1 MIRRHRR
8 DAAPV
13 VDAGADQRRE
23 IAIGEVGRRLD
34 VHLRLEQQSGDRYG
48 PQMLSCRGGR
58 RLRHARAGLG
68 PEILDDDFLD
78 VPVSFV
84 QIADRQQRLHALGPR
99 LADADQDAGGERHA
113 LLAGEPDG
121 FEPHRRVLVGRSE
134 MRAAA
139 LAQASRYALQHDALR
154 NRHLAQRR
162 NLIRVEHA
170 WIDVRQEAGLL
181 EHRAGGLREIR
192 DRRGMAQPRELVA
205 RCGVAQLRLVAERE
219 QRLLAARPDA
229 GRRDRQHLVER
240 EIGIVAPARRLR
252 ERAVVADVAAKPGQ
266 RDEDLARIR
275 NQRAVG
281 RVPACRR
288 RLGQRIEIIAFAERQ
303 RRFRAQMGRQNEG
316 HGHSLREIGATQNGG
331 MIDIFHAAA
340 ARTGPCP

>member
-1 MIRRHRR
+1 MMTSWMCPYRSCKSRIASSDCTRSARVSPMPIRM
-8 DAAPV
+8 PV
-13 VDAGADQRRE
+13 V
-23 IAIGEVGRRLD
+23 
-34 VHLRLEQQSGDRYG
+34 SGTPCSPASR
-48 PQMLSCRGGR
+48 M
-58 RLRHARAGLG
+58 
-68 PEILDDDFLD
+68 
-78 VPVSFV
+78 VSK
-84 QIADRQQRLHALGPR
+84 
-99 LADADQDAGGERHA
+99 
-113 LLAGEPDG
+113 
-121 FEPHRRVLVGRSE
+121 PHRRILVGRSE

-139 LAQASRYALQHDALR
+139 LAQAPRYALQHDALR

-162 NLIRVEHA
+162 DLIRVEHA

-192 DRRGMAQPRELVA
+192 DRRGMAQPREFVA

-266 RDEDLARIR
+266 RDEHLARIG

-288 RLGQRIEIIAFAERQ
+288 RLGSAHRDHRIHRAPAPLQGSNGQAERGPWPQ
-303 RRFRAQMGRQNEG
+303 PKGNWC
-316 HGHSLREIGATQNGG
+316 GAKRWN
-331 MIDIFHAAA
+331 D
-340 ARTGPCP
+340 